1 MGNSR
6 GCDAIDAINAINAN
20 NATIQGRNRA

>member
-6 GCDAIDAINAINAN
+6 GCDAIDAIDANNAN

>member
-6 GCDAIDAINAINAN
+6 GCDAIDAINAINA
-20 NATIQGRNRA
+20 TIQGRNRA

>member
-6 GCDAIDAINAINAN
+6 GCDAIDAIDAIDAN